1 HSNTIIDM
9 LLLSADQTTIK
20 QDHFRKHSINQTI
33 HQALERYPFKSDKE
47 RNLVW
52 WNDESNFTYFGSDI
66 LVAHVIF
73 NLTKNA
79 LHSVLSAGKGNI
91 RIDVHLG
98 SEYNHVIFMDTG
110 PGIPRS
116 HIPRVFDHFYTSKT
130 VDQGT
135 GLGLSFCKQA
145 MRSLKGDIRCESRL
159 GEYTLF
165 ELLFP
170 RIT

>member
-1 HSNTIIDM
+1 AESYRKAVEAGLNVENIRPRRLEALSAAAARLTQEIDHSNTIIDM

-91 RIDVHLG
+91 R
-98 SEYNHVIFMDTG
+98 
-110 PGIPRS
+110 
-116 HIPRVFDHFYTSKT
+116 
-130 VDQGT
+130 
-135 GLGLSFCKQA
+135 
-145 MRSLKGDIRCESRL
+145 
-159 GEYTLF
+159 
-165 ELLFP
+165 
-170 RIT
+170 